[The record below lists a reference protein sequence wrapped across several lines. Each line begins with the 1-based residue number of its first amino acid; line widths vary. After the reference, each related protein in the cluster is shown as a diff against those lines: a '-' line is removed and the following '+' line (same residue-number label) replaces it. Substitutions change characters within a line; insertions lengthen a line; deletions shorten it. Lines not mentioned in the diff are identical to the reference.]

1 MSFEITDEI
10 IIEEYLNNW
19 FTYEELGQYLC
30 IEPSEVKRVLENKDL
45 ITHKYTDTKYD
56 KIQNHTEHINKYY
69 NDNKD
74 KEILNEEE
82 KKVICIAN
90 YIIINNASLRDT
102 ATHFSCGKST
112 VYDYINEKLPD
123 ISINKYKQ
131 VFDVL
136 MSNKS
141 FSINNKKIIEQV
153 LTIYELLM
161 SGVSCEEICKILSL
175 SRSVVQRDL
184 TTRLRKIDKEK
195 ALFAEYKLI
204 QNQYTP
210 LEENSFRVKR

>member
-1 MSFEITDEI
+1 MSYDVTDEI

-19 FTYEELGQYLC
+19 FTYEELAQYLC
-30 IEPSEVKRVLENKDL
+30 IAVDEVKNILNNKEL

-56 KIQNHTEHINKYY
+56 KIQNHTSHIYKYY
-69 NDNKD
+69 NDNSD
-74 KEILNEEE
+74 KGILNDED
-82 KKVICIAN
+82 KKIMSIAN

-112 VYDYINEKLPD
+112 VYDYINEKLPN
-123 ISINKYKQ
+123 ISITKYKQ

-161 SGVSCEEICKILSL
+161 SGMSCEEICENLSL
-175 SRSVVQRDL
+175 SRSVVQRNL
-184 TTRLRKIDKEK
+184 TARLRKIDKEK

-204 QNQYTP
+204 KNQYTP